1 MQCTKPCKVSHAQT
15 LPAGECSTTCK
26 LCSTA
31 LAKNYCRLSLRGNS
45 DLNSDQ
51 ACKGHCVSLCN
62 IPQFQPFLIT
72 ANIGSAVAR
81 ITIYVVK
88 PETNAE
94 TLQGSLSL
102 NRGGTFC
109 HKNIYQPFLPLE
121 QSTQTGLGR
130 VPKKEF
136 TTVSGPVGGQSF
148 PYPAPC
154 SVTVTAVPVVQDINW
169 SVYGG

>member
-31 LAKNYCRLSLRGNS
+31 LAKNYCRLSLHGNS

-72 ANIGSAVAR
+72 ANIESSVAR

-88 PETNAE
+88 TRDQRQMQKHCRAACHLIAVEHFATKTSTSPFFPWNNQPK
-94 TLQGSLSL
+94 QGWVESQKKS
-102 NRGGTFC
+102 
-109 HKNIYQPFLPLE
+109 LPL
-121 QSTQTGLGR
+121 
-130 VPKKEF
+130 
-136 TTVSGPVGGQSF
+136 
-148 PYPAPC
+148 
-154 SVTVTAVPVVQDINW
+154 SVDQWEANPSPILPPVV
-169 SVYGG
+169 